1 MSRPLRLDL
10 PNCFYHVLNRGV
22 DRRPVFEDQADHEK
36 FLELLGLMSE
46 RYAVGIW
53 SFVLVGNHYHLLIK
67 PESTNLSKA
76 MQWLGLSYSGY
87 FNQRHRRSGPLFQG
101 RFKSFIVEEGHYLK
115 RLVCYIHRNPLRAGI
130 VDRLVDYPWSSYPC
144 LAYGRRCRPW
154 LRSEGVL
161 SLFGAEAERSRFREA
176 VQSYSEED
184 GNLLEDLKHGILL
197 GGERMAARLMEAL
210 AGETPPERPQLRK
223 LLGTKPVEELVAG
236 FAAIIGLTADE
247 VEGLRRPIRRRQRPM
262 RDLLIYLVWR
272 NGHHTAEAVGEF
284 FRVARTALP
293 SARTRGA
300 AYLAQNKKLKAK
312 LKDRVTV

>member
-1 MSRPLRLDL
+1 M
-10 PNCFYHVLNRGV
+10 GT
-22 DRRPVFEDQADHEK
+22 
-36 FLELLGLMSE
+36 
-46 RYAVGIW
+46 
-53 SFVLVGNHYHLLIK
+53 HYHLLTK
-67 PESTNLSKA
+67 PESSNLSKA